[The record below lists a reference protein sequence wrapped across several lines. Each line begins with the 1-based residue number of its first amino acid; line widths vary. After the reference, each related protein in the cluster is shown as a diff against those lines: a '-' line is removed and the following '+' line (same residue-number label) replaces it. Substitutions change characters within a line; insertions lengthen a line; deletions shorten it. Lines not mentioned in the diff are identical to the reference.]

1 MNLHLFFE
9 GMQAREEVA
18 SAFFA
23 SLLEQQPEV
32 RNELFDILADS
43 DGVGE
48 NPAEPFKVRSWR
60 VRVEVDGVDV
70 RLDTKDEGAAWVI
83 LIENKLQSGSMQVGQ
98 LRRYYASQIER
109 DKEAHV
115 VAVYLA
121 PGNMGE
127 SEVLLLKPSLRP
139 GDFAVRVSWDTVT
152 KRLQSLK
159 PAEAGSAEFIRSG
172 IESINKV
179 IEAAEKEKYPNVG
192 EREKIHE
199 VVCKT
204 REGLQ
209 QKFPN
214 MRIDSPWRGKNSFT
228 LVLSGTDITG
238 WFEIA
243 FEVEPNPPYRPLHLL
258 EGYQMCLEVNSML
271 KLSGAARRKK
281 ESNSRWQE
289 LLSRRVVDIPGVGTH
304 ELKESGWVVKKTKVV
319 APVDRMPSKLTDIG
333 ALLLQWTTA
342 FQDEQ
347 VKL

>member
-115 VAVYLA
+115 VAVYLCLA
-121 PGNMGE
+121 IWVKVKCYSSNPLCG
-127 SEVLLLKPSLRP
+127 LAILR
-139 GDFAVRVSWDTVT
+139 FAFRGTQSPNAF
-152 KRLQSLK
+152 KASSRLRQ
-159 PAEAGSAEFIRSG
+159 
-172 IESINKV
+172 V
-179 IEAAEKEKYPNVG
+179 
-192 EREKIHE
+192 
-199 VVCKT
+199 
-204 REGLQ
+204 
-209 QKFPN
+209 
-214 MRIDSPWRGKNSFT
+214 
-228 LVLSGTDITG
+228 VLS
-238 WFEIA
+238 
-243 FEVEPNPPYRPLHLL
+243 
-258 EGYQMCLEVNSML
+258 S
-271 KLSGAARRKK
+271 SGA
-281 ESNSRWQE
+281 E
-289 LLSRRVVDIPGVGTH
+289 
-304 ELKESGWVVKKTKVV
+304 
-319 APVDRMPSKLTDIG
+319 
-333 ALLLQWTTA
+333 
-342 FQDEQ
+342 
-347 VKL
+347 